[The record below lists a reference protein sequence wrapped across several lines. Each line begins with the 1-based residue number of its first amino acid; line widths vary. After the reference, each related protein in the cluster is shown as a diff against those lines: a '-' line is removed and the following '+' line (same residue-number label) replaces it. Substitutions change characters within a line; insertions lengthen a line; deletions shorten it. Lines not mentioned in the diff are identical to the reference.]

1 MIVSNFIIMP
11 LFIAAFV
18 ICYLQFYLH
27 MPKRL
32 VLNPL
37 MGLMAGAF
45 ILMIANVATGGAYS
59 WTFLALGLVWLAAA
73 IALQRRQARAAA
85 KQ

>member
-18 ICYLQFYLH
+18 ICYLQFFLH

-32 VLNPL
+32 LLNPL
-37 MGLMAGAF
+37 VGLMAGAF
-45 ILMIANVATGGAYS
+45 VLMIANVATGGDYS
-59 WTFLALGLVWLAAA
+59 WIFLALGLIWLGAA
-73 IALQRRQARAAA
+73 IALQRRQGRSAA